1 MVGRHREKAAL
12 LDAVERSEAQFVAV
26 YGRRRIGKTY
36 LVREVFH
43 DNFCFYH
50 TGVSEVGTADQLLN
64 FRDSLLKYGYENCP
78 AIKSWREA
86 FLALEKVIEKC
97 EMEKKV
103 VFMDELPWMDTH
115 KSKFVP
121 ALEHFWNGYAVGK
134 ERCCAYCLRVGN
146 IVDDEQVDKEPWR
159 TP

>member
-36 LVREVFH
+36 LVREVFR

-64 FRDSLLKYGYENCP
+64 FRD
-78 AIKSWREA
+78 
-86 FLALEKVIEKC
+86 
-97 EMEKKV
+97 
-103 VFMDELPWMDTH
+103 
-115 KSKFVP
+115 
-121 ALEHFWNGYAVGK
+121 
-134 ERCCAYCLRVGN
+134 
-146 IVDDEQVDKEPWR
+146 
-159 TP
+159 